1 MSATRRRTAI
11 AWPEPTPQAKPIFS
25 PPPAPAP
32 SAVHAAPVVV
42 PPLEPLGR
50 PAPAQPA
57 PPAAPAPAAA
67 PSVAAGPLHRFIPP
81 SPPAPPAPAPQPG
94 APTEL
99 RAAAA
104 PAVAT
109 DAPIARFVP
118 PVAPQPPAP
127 PVAVQPPVAPQ
138 PPAPPVAVQPPVA
151 PQPPARPVA
160 AQPAQDGGPST
171 APPGFSGARII
182 AAESAQLLALDPTFE
197 DDEPEVASAEMLAPY
212 VAPANLQAL
221 MATAAPE
228 ASPAAAPAAAPREIG
243 GSRLL
248 GAIAGLIPRGGDTA
262 RLRGDRS
269 AAVRLAV
276 GVLLAIVGLVVVG
289 PALAGTVEGVPVIG
303 PALDQLKAFTLYP
316 QVYGL
321 TWLTGVLA
329 IASIFGIVT
338 AHMEQQAHKQ
348 GMRQDPVRRLNIALA
363 GLLALTVGAGL
374 FTTVSAHGWAAG
386 AAATGFFTALCLL
399 IPIGRLPGARAMQ
412 SQPERAWVLLFLLSI
427 PALVLAPSI
436 PTILL
441 LLLAF
446 TRVRTNWP
454 AISAGTDAHAGGPVD
469 GTNRLSA
476 LVITLGVLIAASL
489 GMHAMQQT
497 SDEVRELRQGDQVT
511 RVPGAV
517 PGPTIDELRR

>member
-1 MSATRRRTAI
+1 M
-11 AWPEPTPQAKPIFS
+11 
-25 PPPAPAP
+25 
-32 SAVHAAPVVV
+32 
-42 PPLEPLGR
+42 
-50 PAPAQPA
+50 
-57 PPAAPAPAAA
+57 
-67 PSVAAGPLHRFIPP
+67 
-81 SPPAPPAPAPQPG
+81 
-94 APTEL
+94 
-99 RAAAA
+99 
-104 PAVAT
+104 
-109 DAPIARFVP
+109 
-118 PVAPQPPAP
+118 
-127 PVAVQPPVAPQ
+127 
-138 PPAPPVAVQPPVA
+138 
-151 PQPPARPVA
+151 
-160 AQPAQDGGPST
+160 
-171 APPGFSGARII
+171 
-182 AAESAQLLALDPTFE
+182 
-197 DDEPEVASAEMLAPY
+197 
-212 VAPANLQAL
+212 
-221 MATAAPE
+221 
-228 ASPAAAPAAAPREIG
+228 
-243 GSRLL
+243 
-248 GAIAGLIPRGGDTA
+248 
-262 RLRGDRS
+262 
-269 AAVRLAV
+269 RLAV

-446 TRVRTNWP
+446 HPR
-454 AISAGTDAHAGGPVD
+454 AHQLAGDQRRHRRPRGGPVD